1 MQSLGRVL
9 LCQLRSH
16 ARQGSPAVSAA
27 GVAAAAALNNSST
40 TAGALL
46 SGIRLFSSEGLQRL
60 YIGNISFEA
69 TQEDVQAAFERFGT
83 VHDCSLPRREDGRH
97 RGFGFVELEAAAAEA
112 AIKEMDQ
119 SEIQGRPIH
128 VKVAEAMGT
137 RPRDPR
143 AARERRPRG
152 DVFVRPGFM
161 RLYVGNLSWR
171 TTAADLGRHFQQFG
185 AVQDCVIPLDSAGRS
200 RGYGFVE
207 LDDDGA
213 AAAMKALDGS
223 DFEGRPII
231 VRPQNPQ

>member
-1 MQSLGRVL
+1 VLPSCAALVYCLHVLPQRVL
-9 LCQLRSH
+9 PPQ
-16 ARQGSPAVSAA
+16 
-27 GVAAAAALNNSST
+27 
-40 TAGALL
+40 
-46 SGIRLFSSEGLQRL
+46 
-60 YIGNISFEA
+60 
-69 TQEDVQAAFERFGT
+69 
-83 VHDCSLPRREDGRH
+83 
-97 RGFGFVELEAAAAEA
+97 LEAAAAEA

-185 AVQDCVIPLDSAGRS
+185 AVQVCLPWHSGVHSYRIAG
-200 RGYGFVE
+200 V
-207 LDDDGA
+207 LA
-213 AAAMKALDGS
+213 AAASPASSNTVECCGVGIRHSDCLKLHQLGLDTQWCT
-223 DFEGRPII
+223 RHC
-231 VRPQNPQ
+231 VV